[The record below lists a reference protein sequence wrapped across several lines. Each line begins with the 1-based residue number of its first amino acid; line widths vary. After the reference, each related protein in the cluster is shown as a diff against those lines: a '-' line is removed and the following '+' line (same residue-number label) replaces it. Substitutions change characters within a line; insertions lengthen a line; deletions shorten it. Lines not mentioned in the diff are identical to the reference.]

1 MKLPKLSNISVDGST
16 VGDLYFPQTK
26 FLLPFDGTNGA
37 TSTTDSSNSNHTV
50 TFNGTTQISTA
61 QSKFGGSSLYVPNS
75 ATQGVYA
82 NGAGSTIQLTGDFT
96 IEWWVYR
103 VQVTLANSMV
113 LGPIYGM
120 QGGTNIGGYGMVFPY
135 YYSPIS
141 TSEGQVYASSNGSS
155 WDIAS
160 GTTLGTGSLG
170 TVGQWVH
177 MAMVRSGTTWSY
189 YVDGTRTYTGTL
201 GSGTISTSTGTYM
214 HLGRAWG
221 NGGTSAEGY
230 YDDFRITQGQARY
243 TGASFTVP
251 TTAHLTSAGDVNKQI
266 LINSTADGV
275 AIGTGG
281 INQARVAKAWCNFDG
296 DGTVSIR
303 GSYNVSSVT
312 DNGTGDYTVNFSTAM
327 SDTNFVA
334 SITSADIDDNG
345 SRVGQS
351 VPFVGS
357 GNSGGVYANKGVTT
371 SSCRIHICYTVGN
384 SGLTLEDIDYV
395 HALFFGN

>member
-1 MKLPKLSNISVDGST
+1 MAFNKPDITQLSALGST
-16 VGDLYFPQTK
+16 MGDVYFPQTK
-26 FLLPFDGTNGA
+26 LLLPFDGANGA

-103 VQVTLANSMV
+103 VQVTLADHMV
-113 LGPIYGM
+113 LGPIYGL
-120 QGGTNIGGYGMVFPY
+120 QGGTYIGGYGMVFPY
-135 YYSPIS
+135 YYSPVS
-141 TSEGQVYASSNGSS
+141 TSEGQIYASSNGSS
-155 WDIAS
+155 WDIANGS
-160 GTTLGTGSLG
+160 TLGTGSLG

-221 NGGTSAEGY
+221 NGGTSAEAY

-243 TGASFTVP
+243 TGASFTP
-251 TTAHLTSAGDVNKQI
+251 PSTAHLTSAGDVNKQI
-266 LINSTADGV
+266 IVNSAADGV

-281 INQARVAKAWCNFDG
+281 INQARIAKAWVNFDG
-296 DGTVSIR
+296 TGTIAIR
-303 GSYNVSSVT
+303 ESYNVSSLT
-312 DNGTGDYTVNFSTAM
+312 DHATGDYTVTFSTAM
-327 SDTNFVA
+327 TDANYVMAGSALHSTWSHSGDDSHRLPMPQKDGYLA
-334 SITSADIDDNG
+334 SSI
-345 SRVGQS
+345 RVFTKYGHSTGQ
-351 VPFVGS
+351 GQ
-357 GNSGGVYANKGVTT
+357 
-371 SSCRIHICYTVGN
+371 
-384 SGLTLEDIDYV
+384 EDENIV
-395 HALFFGN
+395 NVIIFGN